1 MAWTL
6 NGIRIFVGESKEDAG
21 QIVPRLQPL
30 SGGTV
35 LQVFGYES
43 DVRTLAAIVVGDT
56 DKDALKAL
64 RTTGS
69 AYALVSPEGSL
80 GSFTVKNISINRV
93 PSICQTLRTDLAD
106 DSPVYQAEIQ
116 LYE

>member
-1 MAWTL
+1 MSWTID
-6 NGIRIFVGESKEDAG
+6 GIRIFVGESKEEAG

-43 DVRTLAAIVVGDT
+43 DVRTIGAIVIGDT

-64 RTTGS
+64 RTGGT
-69 AYALVSPEGSL
+69 AELISPEGSL
-80 GSFTVKNISINRV
+80 GSFTVKNVSVSRV
-93 PSICQTLRTDLAD
+93 SAICQTLRGDLPE
-106 DSPVYQAEIQ
+106 DSPVYQVELQ